1 MQAQGEPLNG
11 GMDIDDILAE
21 IDQDVLP
28 QEVRDLHAFTRAWVT
43 ERSAPE
49 ILPWPAPLMDRVMER
64 VRQQVCSP
72 YPLLRNNANG
82 TLLVSKIELV
92 EEQTGNID
100 PKTNFRL
107 IIIQTELE
115 RFKFLVRSFLRARLA
130 KVILT
135 SSLATIMVTNPHR
148 LMRTRCTTSPNLPK
162 QQDFPLRRPST
173 PIPISPFCRH
183 TTVLRS

>member
-1 MQAQGEPLNG
+1 
-11 GMDIDDILAE
+11 MDIDDILAG

-28 QEVRDLHAFTRAWVT
+28 QEVRDLHALTRAWVT

-64 VRQQVCSP
+64 IRQQVCSP
-72 YPLLRNNANG
+72 HSRLRNNTDA
-82 TLLVSKIELV
+82 TTVVSKIELV

-115 RFKFLVRSFLRARLA
+115 RFKFLVRSFLRTRIA
-130 KVILT
+130 KVVLT
-135 SSLATIMVTNPHR
+135 SSLATVLLTNAHR
-148 LMRTRCTTSPNLPK
+148 SMHTRCTT
-162 QQDFPLRRPST
+162 
-173 PIPISPFCRH
+173 
-183 TTVLRS
+183 